1 MTGARRALSTAA
13 VTLLGAAFARE
24 VHASPSV
31 WVIDDGEKI
40 RRDAIATPF
49 ERGEH
54 NPVWS
59 PGQPVRL
66 FAMRNESVAL
76 QVVVEADA
84 DPLASV
90 TVDLPRLEASD
101 GSAIAEASSV
111 GDAPTFPRPIER
123 FVEHF
128 VDVRRASTGARDT
141 SSWVGP
147 VPDALIPVDSAPAWD
162 PYPMRVAP
170 RTNGIVW
177 IDVDVPR
184 PAAAGTYRGTID
196 VRDRGRELAEVPV
209 ELEVAPLV
217 LPDRMSGAF
226 VYYDAHNVA
235 RRTGDAA
242 SEQDLWMVLHEHRI
256 AALHDAMT
264 AADVVRQIDA
274 LDGSLYT
281 RARGYLG
288 PAQGVGDGVLSFG
301 AYGDLGD
308 PSHESF
314 VAVEQM
320 ARAVSDAKLWGSTD
334 VFLYAIDERCDSPR
348 AGGWGAILRSSSD
361 TTLRRVRVAQTCT
374 RDPSAQPVDVAM
386 LNASWDE
393 DRVRA
398 ARALGKDVWVYN
410 GMEPH
415 TGTFRLDADAI
426 SPRVNGWLAAM
437 LGIPRWF
444 DWEATY
450 WYGLHDAHPV
460 DPFVEAETFRD
471 DDGDFENGGGVL
483 VYPGRQVDAFQQHS
497 LGIDGVIPSIRLKN
511 WRRGV
516 EDGAY
521 LEMART
527 RDAKKADA
535 VSTWLIP
542 AAFGAVDDDD
552 AASWGARGDRFFQAR
567 RALLA
572 IATGRAPEPLGA
584 AAPEWVARSEKHV
597 RWRLGGGFLA
607 IAAALATLLSAAA
620 WRSRRPPRE
629 PLGRP

>member
-1 MTGARRALSTAA
+1 MARDGFGRLRRAWRAQLA
-13 VTLLGAAFARE
+13 VTLLGAAIARE
-24 VHASPSV
+24 AHASPSV

-40 RRDAIATPF
+40 RRDATATPF

-90 TVDLPRLEASD
+90 TVELPRLDAPD
-101 GSAIAEASSV
+101 GSVI
-111 GDAPTFPRPIER
+111 PIER

-141 SSWVGP
+141 VSWVGP

-162 PYPMRVAP
+162 PFPMRVAP

-184 PAAAGTYRGTID
+184 AAVPGTYRGTID
-196 VRDRGRELAEVPV
+196 VRDGGRALADIPV
-209 ELEVAPLV
+209 ELEVAGPA
-217 LPDRMSGAF
+217 LPDRMSGAM
-226 VYYDAHNVA
+226 VYYDAHNLG
-235 RRTGDAA
+235 RRTGKAA
-242 SEQDLWMVLHEHRI
+242 SEQSLWMVLHEHRI
-256 AALHDAMT
+256 AALHNAMT

-288 PAQGVGDGVLSFG
+288 PAQGVGDGVLSLG

-308 PSHESF
+308 PRRESI

-320 ARAVSDAKLWGSTD
+320 ARAASDAKLWESTE

-348 AGGWGAILRSSSD
+348 AGAWRALLRGSSD
-361 TTLRRVRVAQTCT
+361 ATLRRVLVAQTCT

-386 LNASWDE
+386 LNAAWDE
-393 DRVRA
+393 GRVRA
-398 ARALGKDVWVYN
+398 ARTLGKDVWVYD
-410 GMEPH
+410 GAEPH

-437 LGIPRWF
+437 FGVPRWF

-450 WYGLHDAHPV
+450 WYGRHDAHPV
-460 DPFVEAETFRD
+460 DPFVEAETFHD

-483 VYPGRQVDAFQQHS
+483 VYPGEQVDAFQEHS
-497 LGIDGVIPSIRLKN
+497 VGVAGVIPSVRLKN

-542 AAFGAVDDDD
+542 AAFGAATDDD
-552 AASWGARGDRFFQAR
+552 APSWGARGDRFFQAR

-572 IATGRAPEPLGA
+572 IVTGRDPGPLGA
-584 AAPEWVARSEKHV
+584 AAPEWVAQSETRV
-597 RWRLGGGFLA
+597 RWRLGGAILVV
-607 IAAALATLLSAAA
+607 IAAALAATLTGMR
-620 WRSRRPPRE
+620 WGSRHSTRGR
-629 PLGRP
+629 LGRP

>member
-1 MTGARRALSTAA
+1 M
-13 VTLLGAAFARE
+13 
-24 VHASPSV
+24 
-31 WVIDDGEKI
+31 
-40 RRDAIATPF
+40 TPF

-90 TVDLPRLEASD
+90 TVEIPRLDAPD
-101 GSAIAEASSV
+101 GSVIAETPSSN
-111 GDAPTFPRPIER
+111 DAPSFPRPIER

-128 VDVRRASTGARDT
+128 LDVRRASTGVRDT
-141 SSWVGP
+141 VSWIGP
-147 VPDALIPVDSAPAWD
+147 VPDALIPIDSAPAWA
-162 PYPMRVAP
+162 PYPMRIEP

-177 IDVDVPR
+177 IDINVPR
-184 PAAAGTYRGTID
+184 PLVPGTYRGTIGI
-196 VRDRGRELAEVPV
+196 RDGARALAEIPV
-209 ELEVAPLV
+209 ELEVADPV
-217 LPDRMSGAF
+217 LPDRMSGAM

-235 RRTGDAA
+235 RRTGKAA
-242 SEQDLWMVLHEHRI
+242 SEQSLWVVLHEHRI

-274 LDGSLYT
+274 LDGSLYA
-281 RARGYLG
+281 RSRGYLG
-288 PAQGVGDGVLSFG
+288 PAQGIGDGVLALG

-308 PSHESF
+308 PRYESI

-320 ARAVSDAKLWGSTD
+320 ARAANDAKLWESTD
-334 VFLYAIDERCDSPR
+334 VFLYATDERCDSPR
-348 AGGWGAILRSSSD
+348 AGAWRALLRGSND
-361 TTLRRVRVAQTCT
+361 ATLRRVRVAQTCT

-386 LNASWDE
+386 LSASWDE
-393 DRVRA
+393 GQVQA
-398 ARALGKDVWVYN
+398 ARTLGKDVWVYN
-410 GMEPH
+410 GAEPH
-415 TGTFRLDADAI
+415 TGTFRLDAEAI

-437 LGIPRWF
+437 FGIPRWF
-444 DWEATY
+444 YWEATY
-450 WYGLHDAHPV
+450 WYGRHDAHPV

-483 VYPGRQVDAFQQHS
+483 VYPGEQADAFQEHS
-497 LGIDGVIPSIRLKN
+497 LGVAAVIPSIRLKN

-542 AAFGAVDDDD
+542 AAFAAVDGDD
-552 AASWGARGDRFFQAR
+552 APSWGARGDRFFQAR

-572 IATGRAPEPLGA
+572 IATGRDPEPLGA
-584 AAPEWVARSEKHV
+584 AAPAWVARSERRA
-597 RWRLGGGFLA
+597 RWRLGATILA
-607 IAAALATLLSAAA
+607 IAALATLAGRR
-620 WRSRRPPRE
+620 WRPR
-629 PLGRP
+629 